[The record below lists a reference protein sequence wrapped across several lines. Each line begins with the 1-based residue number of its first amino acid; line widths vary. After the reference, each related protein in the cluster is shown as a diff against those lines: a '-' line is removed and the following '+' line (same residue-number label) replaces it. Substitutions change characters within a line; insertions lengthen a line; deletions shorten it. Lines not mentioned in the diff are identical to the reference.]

1 LQRRAHLEQSAPPDP
16 PLPLYLAIRVIG
28 LVLLLPEP
36 VLIGPMHAYLELAKL
51 GPAKGLLEYPWPMAV
66 LLELPLRAGAT
77 SQPAYVAGW
86 LLVALIMD
94 AAFASLLW
102 RAGGSRMT
110 PGLWLWFL
118 VLPALGPLVLVMSD
132 LVPAVATAAAL
143 LAVSRARHTLAGA
156 LLGVAAALKLW
167 PLAGL
172 PALALHGTGRQR
184 RWTVVAFALTVL
196 AMVLATLAAAGA
208 QRLGSPLVWQQA
220 RGLQVEALAALPF
233 LWARHLDADA
243 RWTTPFTEF
252 NCYEV
257 LGPGVDIALQASLIA
272 MGLALIG
279 LAILY
284 VRALR
289 APAGVRG
296 PALAAVILLVTVL
309 AVVATN
315 KVFSPQYLIWLAA
328 PLAALGTLP
337 GSPLARADGILFLAA
352 CTLTQLVYPLNY
364 GALVNEGQTSAW
376 VLAALTLR
384 DLLLV
389 ALGVRLTV
397 QAWRATAPDRA
408 LHFE

>member
-1 LQRRAHLEQSAPPDP
+1 MK
-16 PLPLYLAIRVIG
+16 PLPLYLATRAIG
-28 LVLLLPEP
+28 LGLLLPEAP
-36 VLIGPMHAYLELAKL
+36 VLVGPTHAYLALERL
-51 GPAKGLLEYPWPMAV
+51 GPVEGLWEYPWPMAA
-66 LLELPLRAGAT
+66 LLELPFRMGAT
-77 SQPAYVAGW
+77 SQMAYIVAW
-86 LLVALIMD
+86 LLVALVID

-102 RAGGSRMT
+102 RAGGRRTT

-156 LLGVAAALKLW
+156 LLSVAAALKLW

-184 RWTVVAFALTVL
+184 RLMVAAFALTALV
-196 AMVLATLAAAGA
+196 MVLATLAAAGP

-233 LWARHLDADA
+233 LWARHFEAGA

-252 NCYEV
+252 NCFEV
-257 LGPGVDIALQASLIA
+257 LGPGVDVALQASSIA

-284 VRALR
+284 TRAFR

-296 PALAAVILLVTVL
+296 PALTAVILLVTVL
-309 AVVATN
+309 ALVATN
-315 KVFSPQYLIWLAA
+315 KAFSPQYLIWLAA
-328 PLAALGTLP
+328 PLAALGTFP
-337 GSPLARADGILFLAA
+337 GSPLVRADSVLFLAA
-352 CTLTQLVYPLNY
+352 CALTQFIFPLNY
-364 GALVNEGQTSAW
+364 GALVIEGQTSAW
-376 VLAALTLR
+376 VLTALTLR

-389 ALGVRLTV
+389 ALGVRLTA
-397 QAWRATAPDRA
+397 QAWHATAPDQA
-408 LHFE
+408 LRFE